1 VVAPVKTMLNATEI
15 PDLDGALRLA
25 ILTTGL
31 HRASHLRCGLD
42 RIVSHMWDATDVDV
56 WAVWSALQGMLFRHL
71 RTHIR
76 VPYAHHISKT
86 RLQGERDIN
95 MKLNVRFLGQIA

>member
-1 VVAPVKTMLNATEI
+1 MFPTPRLGAIRSGPFSVVAPVETMLNATEI
-15 PDLDGALRLA
+15 PDLDGAFRLA

-56 WAVWSALQGMLFRHL
+56 WAVCKASSSGIYGSTHTTYRKQGYRENEIL
-71 RTHIR
+71 I
-76 VPYAHHISKT
+76 
-86 RLQGERDIN
+86 
-95 MKLNVRFLGQIA
+95 